1 MGAFMLSGTL
11 LVGRIGL
18 SVVQRETLGVP
29 CTWEYRHDVEV
40 SVAA

>member
-1 MGAFMLSGTL
+1 MPAFTLPGTL
-11 LVGRIGL
+11 LVGLIGL
-18 SVVQRETLGVP
+18 SVVQGETLGVP